1 MWLSSRL
8 ELGNAH
14 FSDEDQNL
22 SFSKSLRYVG
32 RTFLGNILG
41 EPVDR

>member
-14 FSDEDQNL
+14 FSDEDHTL

-41 EPVDR
+41 EPVGR

>member
-1 MWLSSRL
+1 MWFSLRL
-8 ELGNAH
+8 ELGNEQL
-14 FSDEDQNL
+14 SDEDQTL

-41 EPVDR
+41 EPVGR